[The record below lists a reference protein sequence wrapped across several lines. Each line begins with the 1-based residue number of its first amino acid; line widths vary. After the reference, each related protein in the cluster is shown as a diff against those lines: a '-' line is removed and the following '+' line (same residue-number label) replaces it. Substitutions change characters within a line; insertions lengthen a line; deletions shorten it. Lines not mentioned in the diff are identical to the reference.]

1 MFGTMAMLLVAVA
14 AAALPPG
21 SGSGHPTARD
31 QQPRGPVAAI
41 PDTAHA
47 AIVEAP
53 APAIDGRIEAQWSA
67 APALPLETRDGPPL
81 GHVRFAYDSAALY
94 VAVAVPDDTLTFPER
109 SWRFG
114 DGFYLT
120 VLMPGTGT
128 ASDQHISLG
137 LSRVGGELEATVVNR
152 SGRYFPRHSLEGVRI
167 ASVPDP
173 AATPDLSAGAN
184 PWGRDVVYEVAIP
197 WAVLAPA
204 DPLTIDSLAVNVIA
218 VDRDGG
224 STRRFG
230 MLFPDPAFDTERT
243 PVRRGRLL
251 PLRRRLTAPV
261 SRLGVRVDVPVVRAG
276 ARLDATV
283 AVRHADRPPGTGD
296 PAGPTTVT
304 LELLRGGEP
313 LGTREVNLRGAGL
326 DRAVASLAVPDVATG
341 PITLRARLAGSRVWT
356 DTLLLINDRELA
368 AARERLTA
376 SVPDGSAAAAAVP
389 TALLRLERIEAFAA
403 SAPANAPIE
412 PAVEAWAA
420 FRRLLE
426 ELASGSFDSLLTPG
440 LHELAHRSGVD
451 GTIQPYSV
459 YLPDDLRAGSQ
470 RTLLVALHGSGVTE
484 AGTIRSVGPLG
495 ADRGWIVLA
504 PRGRGLSDWYT
515 GAAETD
521 VLEALAHARSLY
533 PVDPERVVV
542 AGFSMGGYGAWRL
555 AARHAPQLRAAAIL
569 AGADCPPESVRGR
582 CAEAL
587 LEHRPPDAPRP
598 PLLVMHGARDN
609 AVPVEA
615 ARRLVARLDALDWPH
630 TYVEI
635 PDAGHGAA
643 GWWSRALDWLGN
655 ALTERGG

>member
-1 MFGTMAMLLVAVA
+1 MLLWAAVA
-14 AAALPPG
+14 LPAAG
-21 SGSGHPTARD
+21 YHESGGLL
-31 QQPRGPVAAI
+31 AAV
-41 PDTAHA
+41 PDTAQA
-47 AIVEAP
+47 AIVEMRAP
-53 APAIDGRIEAQWSA
+53 VIDGRVEARWAA
-67 APALPLETRDGPPL
+67 APALPLETRDGPRL
-81 GHVRFAYDSAALY
+81 GHVRLAYDSAALY
-94 VAVAVPDDTLTFPER
+94 AVVSVPDDTLTFPER

-120 VLMPGTGT
+120 LLMPRTGT

-152 SGRYFPRHSLEGVRI
+152 SGRYFPRHSLDGLRL
-167 ASVPDP
+167 ATSPDP
-173 AATPDLSAGAN
+173 AATPDLSTGAK
-184 PWGRDVVYEVAIP
+184 PWGRDVVYEVAVP

-224 STRRFG
+224 AARRFG

-243 PVRRGRLL
+243 PERRGRLL
-251 PLRRRLTAPV
+251 PLRRRLTVPA
-261 SRLGVRVDVPVVRAG
+261 SRLGVRVGAPVVRTG
-276 ARLDATV
+276 TRLDATV
-283 AVRHADRPPGTGD
+283 AIRHADRPTVTGD
-296 PAGPTTVT
+296 PPDPATVT
-304 LELLRGGEP
+304 LELRRDGEP
-313 LGTREVNLRGAGL
+313 LGATAVTLPGPGL
-326 DRAVASLAVPDVATG
+326 DRATVSLAIPDIATG
-341 PITLRARLAGSRVWT
+341 PAVLRARLAGSRVWT

-368 AARERLTA
+368 AARERLAA
-376 SVPDGSAAAAAVP
+376 SVPSGSAAAAAVP

-403 SAPANAPIE
+403 SAAVNAPIG
-412 PAVEAWAA
+412 PAVEAWTA
-420 FRRLLE
+420 FRQLVD
-426 ELASGSFDSLLTPG
+426 ELARGSLASLRTPG
-440 LHELAHRSGVD
+440 LHELAHRSAVD

-459 YLPDDLRAGSQ
+459 YLPSDLRSGSS

-484 AGTIRSVGPLG
+484 AGTIGSVGPIG

-515 GAAETD
+515 GTAETD

-533 PVDPERVVV
+533 PVDPERIVV

-555 AARHAPQLRAAAIL
+555 VARHAPRLRAAAIL

-582 CAEAL
+582 CADAL

-598 PLLVMHGARDN
+598 PLLVMHGGRDN
-609 AVPVEA
+609 AVPVQS